1 MLRKMFCWKPDGT
14 PQRWKLQHTGELFET
29 HFWIWKS
36 SLKTWLIQ
44 SSNLNSHDAV
54 VDLFNF
60 CIVLYVR
67 FRYFLEFTFAN
78 LGFLLLEKMWELLEN
93 QWGEMC
99 HIYTVFWRGIFT
111 AGLGVFELFAL
122 APIAFTSILLFP
134 CHYTHIWL
142 VLWVEIWNLFLLA
155 IVFCWVFSLR
165 RKQTPLCFPLTGIR
179 HDVDE
184 AFQFY
189 YCCLQFFWTHPETMQ
204 CFVVE
209 TKSTFF

>member
-1 MLRKMFCWKPDGT
+1 MKAAAHWGA
-14 PQRWKLQHTGELFET
+14 
-29 HFWIWKS
+29 FWDTFLVWKS

-67 FRYFLEFTFAN
+67 FRYFLDFTFAN
-78 LGFLLLEKMWELLEN
+78 LGFLLLEKVWELLEN

-111 AGLGVFELFAL
+111 AGIGVFWAVC
-122 APIAFTSILLFP
+122 TCSYSIYE
-134 CHYTHIWL
+134 YTTIPMPLYSYL
-142 VLWVEIWNLFLLA
+142 VSPVSWNLEF
-155 IVFCWVFSLR
+155 IPVSYCFCWVFSLR
-165 RKQTPLCFPLTGIR
+165 RKQAPLCFPLTGIH

-204 CFVVE
+204 CFVVD
-209 TKSTFF
+209 TKSTFFRSLISAPSIQK